1 MTRASLWSRRLVIT
15 VIVLGLW
22 EAAYRVGIL
31 NPLIFG
37 SPSLII
43 AAALKDG
50 RVFVAAFEFTAYE
63 IVAAAMIAWVGGVAF
78 GVIAGAGAVRSLVL
92 SPILSAVIA
101 VPLVVL
107 YPVAIALLGIGAGS
121 KIAYAAVAG
130 FFPIAL
136 ATLLGVRSIDP
147 RYAEMARA
155 IGANRKQILGHI
167 MLRLA
172 LPSIVSGLRIGTSL
186 VIISVVQGE
195 MLTSTDGLGF
205 LITYNRA
212 LFNTGQV
219 YLGIVLVLVAA
230 AASNYALSAIERRFG
245 QARMLEQAGG

>member
-50 RVFVAAFEFTAYE
+50 RAFLAAFEFTAYE
-63 IVAAAMIAWVGGVAF
+63 IVAATTIAWVGGVAF

-155 IGANRKQILGHI
+155 VGANRMQI
-167 MLRLA
+167 
-172 LPSIVSGLRIGTSL
+172 
-186 VIISVVQGE
+186 
-195 MLTSTDGLGF
+195 
-205 LITYNRA
+205 
-212 LFNTGQV
+212 
-219 YLGIVLVLVAA
+219 
-230 AASNYALSAIERRFG
+230 FG
-245 QARMLEQAGG
+245 QINDAACFAGDRLRAAHRNLARDHQRGAGRDADLHGRAGFSDHV